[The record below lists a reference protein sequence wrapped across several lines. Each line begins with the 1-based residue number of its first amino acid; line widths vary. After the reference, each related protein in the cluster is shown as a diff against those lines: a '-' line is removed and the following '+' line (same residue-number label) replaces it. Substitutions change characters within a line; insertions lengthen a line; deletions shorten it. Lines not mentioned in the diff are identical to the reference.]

1 MMVYHILSMDKLYG
15 CPYSHFLFWLHLA
28 HRAYRHDYLDLLID
42 YTHLELQHLSNK
54 NHFPFLVLVNNV
66 RIHERNLL

>member
-28 HRAYRHDYLDLLID
+28 VCR
-42 YTHLELQHLSNK
+42 ENVVWLS
-54 NHFPFLVLVNNV
+54 HS
-66 RIHERNLL
+66 